1 MKFLSFALLTIM
13 LSLFTS
19 GCEKSLESYP
29 IVSADNGLPSVKSL
43 IAKPELNGLLKRN
56 HISENAIAK
65 LTSAL
70 TGYDEQLIG
79 LAIGLI
85 NTDDFDFPTV
95 DKLSSMKFSEDNYS
109 LIVTAT
115 AASMLINGFPISEA
129 GDTKIGC
136 ILISKILPL
145 RNLFSLSG
153 GTITIWIEA
162 KDGDIF
168 VYGISKLNQSYD
180 IFGTNDKRL
189 SNVFNDVK
197 KYLGHYPS
205 FEEANGSVSK

>member
-29 IVSADNGLPSVKSL
+29 IVSADTGLPTVKSL

>member
-29 IVSADNGLPSVKSL
+29 IVLADNGLPSVKSL

>member
-1 MKFLSFALLTIM
+1 MKFLFFAFLITM

-19 GCEKSLESYP
+19 GCEKCLESYP
-29 IVSADNGLPSVKSL
+29 IVFADSGLPSVKSL

-56 HISENAIAK
+56 HISGNAVAK

-79 LAIGLI
+79 LVIGLV
-85 NTDDFDFPTV
+85 NTDDFDFPAI
-95 DKLSSMKFSEDNYS
+95 DKISSMKFSEENYS
-109 LIVTAT
+109 SIVTAT
-115 AASMLINGFPISEA
+115 VASMLVNGFPISEA

-145 RNLFSLSG
+145 RNLSSLSG

-162 KDGDIF
+162 KDGEIS
-168 VYGISKLNQSYD
+168 VHGISKINQSYD
-180 IFGTNDKRL
+180 IFGVNDKRL
-189 SNVFNDVK
+189 GNVFNDVK